1 MQFCAINKE
10 REGLEKQNKMLK
22 KLFYLFTIIIFCNGN
37 IIAQNSLQ
45 YNLIDYTQPKT
56 FILSDIKITGSKYVN
71 KSNIIDISGLKI
83 NNNIK
88 VPGTDISSAINKL
101 WQQNLFSEIEI
112 KYDKISNDSISLNI
126 ILKEYPRLSKFKF
139 IGKISKSDIST
150 LKDDLQLMRGK
161 ILTQNLIKQLEPF
174 NIKFHLNERV
184 DEVKKNNNILLVK
197 LLKGFCLICITYLL
211 HIFLKLFHCY

>member
-1 MQFCAINKE
+1 MPI
-10 REGLEKQNKMLK
+10 
-22 KLFYLFTIIIFCNGN
+22 
-37 IIAQNSLQ
+37 QNSLQ

-126 ILKEYPRLSKFKF
+126 VLKEYPRLSKFKF

-150 LKDDLQLMRGK
+150 LKDDLQ
-161 ILTQNLIKQLEPF
+161 
-174 NIKFHLNERV
+174 
-184 DEVKKNNNILLVK
+184 
-197 LLKGFCLICITYLL
+197 
-211 HIFLKLFHCY
+211 